1 MLQHYKKLQE
11 NFLTLN
17 KILSNYTRELDS
29 STNIIKET
37 QTNLTTSQ
45 REVVG
50 LLSVG
55 TFLEYFDLM
64 LYVHMAFLL
73 NDLFFP
79 NVDPFTASLL
89 SAFSFCSTYF
99 FRPFGALL
107 FGYIG
112 DYVGR
117 KIVVILTTLLMAISC
132 VIIATLP
139 TYAQIGITASWVI
152 TACRAV
158 QGMAATAEARGA
170 EIYLTESSKPP
181 LQYSLVAL
189 ITVFSALGTT
199 AALGV
204 ASIFTNS
211 SIYNDSSSWR
221 IAFLVGAGI
230 ALVGTAARTSL
241 KEADEF
247 TNKKNKLKNRLED
260 NQIKI
265 EEINHKYIDEKPSI
279 ITSIS
284 YFFIHCA
291 RPPCFYFIY
300 IYCGD
305 LLKQKCGFSSAE
317 VIGQNFWVSII
328 DLFGIIALAYLS
340 LKIHPFKILKTKFYA
355 FFLILSFF
363 PLTLNYCLTPSSI
376 LIFQCLAA
384 LFVFDH
390 VPASPIFYKH
400 FPVFKRFTY
409 TSFLSALAKLL
420 TYLIT
425 SFGLVYTTSV
435 FGYGGLFCIFM
446 PVGIAFFMSL
456 RHFQKL
462 EHEDPEA

>member
-1 MLQHYKKLQE
+1 
-11 NFLTLN
+11 
-17 KILSNYTRELDS
+17 
-29 STNIIKET
+29 
-37 QTNLTTSQ
+37 
-45 REVVG
+45 
-50 LLSVG
+50 
-55 TFLEYFDLM
+55 
-64 LYVHMAFLL
+64 MAFLL

-79 NVDPFTASLL
+79 NVDPFSASLL

-117 KIVVILTTLLMAISC
+117 KVVVILTTLLMAISC

-158 QGMAATAEARGA
+158 QGMSATAEARGA

-181 LQYSLVAL
+181 LQYSLVTL

-204 ASIFTNS
+204 ASIFTNT

-260 NQIKI
+260 NKI
-265 EEINHKYIDEKPSI
+265 RIDEINNNYINEEPSI
-279 ITSIS
+279 TTSIS

-305 LLKQKCGFSSAE
+305 VLKQKYGFSSAE
-317 VIGQNFWVSII
+317 VINQNFLVSII

-340 LKIHPFKILKTKFYA
+340 FRIHPFKILKAKFYT
-355 FFLILSFF
+355 FFLILTFF
-363 PLTLNYCLTPSSI
+363 PLALNYWENPTTIFI
-376 LIFQCLAA
+376 LQCLAA
-384 LFVFDH
+384 MFVFDH
-390 VPASPIFYKH
+390 VPASPIFYKY

-409 TSFLSALAKLL
+409 TSFLSAIAKLL
-420 TYLIT
+420 TYLLT

-435 FGYGGLFCIFM
+435 FGYWGLFYIFI
-446 PVGIAFFMSL
+446 PIGIAFFVSL
-456 RHFQKL
+456 KHFQNL
-462 EHEDPEA
+462 EDQEAQIVYQKNNQTPQLSPM

>member
-1 MLQHYKKLQE
+1 M
-11 NFLTLN
+11 
-17 KILSNYTRELDS
+17 SNS
-29 STNIIKET
+29 
-37 QTNLTTSQ
+37 QTKLTTNQ
-45 REVVG
+45 REAVG

-55 TFLEYFDLM
+55 TFLEYFDMM

-79 NVDPFTASLL
+79 KVDPFTASLL

-112 DYVGR
+112 DYMGR
-117 KIVVILTTLLMAISC
+117 KVVVIMTTFLMAISC
-132 VIIATLP
+132 AIIASLP

-204 ASIFTNS
+204 ASIFTNTN
-211 SIYNDSSSWR
+211 IYSDSSSWR

-247 TNKKNKLKNRLED
+247 TNKKSKLKNRLED
-260 NQIKI
+260 NLIKI
-265 EEINHKYIDEKPSI
+265 DEVNKEYLNEKPSVL
-279 ITSIS
+279 TSIS
-284 YFFIHCA
+284 YFLIQCA
-291 RPPCFYFIY
+291 RPPCF
-300 IYCGD
+300 
-305 LLKQKCGFSSAE
+305 
-317 VIGQNFWVSII
+317 
-328 DLFGIIALAYLS
+328 
-340 LKIHPFKILKTKFYA
+340 
-355 FFLILSFF
+355 
-363 PLTLNYCLTPSSI
+363 
-376 LIFQCLAA
+376 
-384 LFVFDH
+384 
-390 VPASPIFYKH
+390 
-400 FPVFKRFTY
+400 
-409 TSFLSALAKLL
+409 
-420 TYLIT
+420 
-425 SFGLVYTTSV
+425 
-435 FGYGGLFCIFM
+435 
-446 PVGIAFFMSL
+446 
-456 RHFQKL
+456 
-462 EHEDPEA
+462 

>member
-1 MLQHYKKLQE
+1 
-11 NFLTLN
+11 
-17 KILSNYTRELDS
+17 
-29 STNIIKET
+29 
-37 QTNLTTSQ
+37 
-45 REVVG
+45 
-50 LLSVG
+50 
-55 TFLEYFDLM
+55 
-64 LYVHMAFLL
+64 MAFLL

-79 NVDPFTASLL
+79 KVDPFSASLL

-112 DYVGR
+112 DYAGR
-117 KIVVILTTLLMAISC
+117 KVVVIMTTLLMAISC

-139 TYAQIGITASWVI
+139 TYAQIGITASWVV

-181 LQYSLVAL
+181 LQYSLVTL
-189 ITVFSALGTT
+189 ITIFSALGTT

-211 SIYNDSSSWR
+211 NIYNDFSSWR

-260 NQIKI
+260 NQLKM
-265 EEINHKYIDEKPSI
+265 EEINEKYINEKPSI
-279 ITSIS
+279 LTSIS
-284 YFFIHCA
+284 YFLIQCA

-305 LLKQKCGFSSAE
+305 VLKQKFGFSSAE
-317 VIGQNFWVSII
+317 VISQNFWVSIV
-328 DLFGIIALAYLS
+328 DLLGITALAYLS
-340 LKIHPFKILKTKFYA
+340 FKIHPFKILKVRFYL
-355 FFLILSFF
+355 FFVTLLFF
-363 PLTLNYCLTPSSI
+363 PITLHYAPSSMSI
-376 LIFQCLAA
+376 LFFQCLAA
-384 LFVFDH
+384 VFVFDH
-390 VPASPIFYKH
+390 VPATPIFYKY

-420 TYLIT
+420 TYLVT

-435 FGYGGLFCIFM
+435 FGYWGLFCIFA
-446 PVGIAFFMSL
+446 PVGVGYIISL
-456 RHFQKL
+456 AHFQNL
-462 EHEDPEA
+462 EDQEV